1 MPRRCGGIRP
11 ARRRAGGVGCWRRIF
26 PGAEVVTC
34 ATWADAA
41 GTVVDGGVGAR
52 AVVWLRRQF
61 GGRELAGD
69 LLYADYVDD
78 AVAFLDGLRGT
89 VAEQN
94 EAEVAELVVARFHRR
109 QDDSVGGLLPSEVA
123 ADEFAGAV
131 EKAEAWSAYRCDGDV
146 GFSSSV
152 SRASAR

>member
-1 MPRRCGGIRP
+1 ML
-11 ARRRAGGVGCWRRIF
+11 AAHF

-41 GTVVDGGVGAR
+41 GTVVDGGVGTR

-78 AVAFLDGLRGT
+78 AVVFLDGLRRA
-89 VAEQN
+89 VAERN
-94 EAEVAELVVARFHRR
+94 DAEVAVLVVARFRRR
-109 QDDSVGGLLPSEVA
+109 QGDSVGGLLPSEVA

-131 EKAEAWSAYRCDGDV
+131 EKVEAWLAYRCDGEV
-146 GFSSSV
+146 GLSSSV
-152 SRASAR
+152 SCALAR